1 MGKANCHGL
10 GHRGSL
16 DCELEP
22 ALCNRKLRHT
32 ISSFVEA
39 MFWIAVAGKD
49 GHLMTTVLQS
59 YSSIN
64 DESFG
69 TSYPQVRMEE

>member
-1 MGKANCHGL
+1 MAEDGAEDGKSGENGGWEKPIATDSDIEG
-10 GHRGSL
+10 
-16 DCELEP
+16 P
-22 ALCNRKLRHT
+22 